1 MLAGEVNDLMDGAT
15 SDERNVQGR
24 TRGNKVDAY
33 RQERNLDQALGESGV
48 LDAEQD
54 IEIGAATGR

>member
-1 MLAGEVNDLMDGAT
+1 MDSAT